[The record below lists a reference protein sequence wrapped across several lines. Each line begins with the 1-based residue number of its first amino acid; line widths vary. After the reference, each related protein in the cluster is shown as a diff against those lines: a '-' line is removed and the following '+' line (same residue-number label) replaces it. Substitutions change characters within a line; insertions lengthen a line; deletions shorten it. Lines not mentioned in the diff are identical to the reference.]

1 MRSTERRLVRLSSLA
16 AAAVF
21 VFSACTGSTASVAPS
36 IAPSAA
42 VSVAPSATAAA
53 SESAAPSSAAPSASA
68 SPVSGGLLD
77 KIIKAGKIVVST
89 DPNYKPQSFLKPDG
103 TFEGFD
109 IDVANE
115 IGKRLG
121 VKVEFTTPSWDAITA
136 GSWAGRWDISVGSM
150 TITTQRQTVL
160 DFSPA
165 YYYTPAQMTATVE
178 SGITTLDGFAGKTVC
193 VGSATTYA
201 DWLAGKLTS
210 VSLGPVATPPA
221 GVKVQTLD
229 TDQACAQAF
238 DAGRKD
244 AQGFLSSST
253 TVDAAI
259 ANGSKL
265 VKVGDPVFT
274 EQLAVSVDKS
284 GPADADFMTAVDKI
298 VTDMHADG
306 TLSAMSTKWFGADL
320 TSPPA

>member
-1 MRSTERRLVRLSSLA
+1 MRSTDRRLVRLSSLA

-21 VFSACTGSTASVAPS
+21 TFAACTGSAPTVAPTTAPSVAAPS
-36 IAPSAA
+36 VAAPSAA
-42 VSVAPSATAAA
+42 T
-53 SESAAPSSAAPSASA
+53 PSSAAPSASA
-68 SPVSGGLLD
+68 SAAPVAGGLLD

-121 VKVEFTTPSWDAITA
+121 VTVAFTTPSWDAITA
-136 GSWAGRWDISVGSM
+136 GGWAGRWDISVGSM

-165 YYYTPAQMTATVE
+165 YYYTPAQMTATVA
-178 SGITTLDGFAGKTVC
+178 SGITTLDGLAGKTVC

-201 DWLAGKLTS
+201 DWLQGKLSS

-229 TDQACAQAF
+229 TDQSCAQAI
-238 DAGRKD
+238 DSGRKD
-244 AQGFLSSST
+244 AEGFLSSST

-259 ANGSKL
+259 ANGTKII
-265 VKVGDPVFT
+265 KVGDPVFT

-284 GPADADFMTAVDKI
+284 GPADTDFMAAVDQI
-298 VTDMHADG
+298 VNDMHTDG
-306 TLSAMSTKWFGADL
+306 TLSAMSMKWFSADL
-320 TSPPA
+320 TTPPA